1 MRFATSLVS
10 VCFVAL
16 ALGPQS
22 PSIGAPASASP
33 PGGSLSNLL
42 AKARAASGEPYKYHI
57 VSFSHETHDGT
68 TFDVT
73 TESQGEKYVAKSCA
87 HSLCTGF
94 YFDGEH
100 SYNTNFN
107 DTPLPATAGAD
118 GLQITLRAIASYAF
132 AATDFV
138 ANGGTLVE
146 RDPVLRDG
154 KKYRRISVAPRLG
167 DLLDAILDP
176 STGLV
181 VGVISDE
188 RKYAFE
194 FSDQRRIARG
204 ITLPFAI
211 SLNGFTFTKYE
222 RRAIATSGL
231 SAPSGVVPTF
241 ADRAAPV
248 AMIAS
253 DKGAAPILPC
263 SIGGENVS
271 CLLDTGDSGLSL
283 SLELARK
290 LHLKAL
296 GGAFDVHGSGRYVA
310 GIAAAPSLSIG
321 NATYP
326 AASYVVLSGLAH
338 NGYDVILGADA
349 FAHARVTV
357 DYAKREVEIA
367 SVSPSS
373 TGGEPMTFE
382 NFVPVV
388 PIVLDGKAVTVQ
400 LATGDDGAIL
410 ISRDYARSHPDVTN
424 GRPTGT
430 IASVRLGPVV
440 LENQP
445 FDARE
450 TIAYSARLGSDVLR
464 HCAVTFD
471 YARSAVLFA
480 PQQSALERKVAPEVG
495 LARMSSKTRSL

>member
-1 MRFATSLVS
+1 V
-10 VCFVAL
+10 L
-16 ALGPQS
+16 ALSPQS
-22 PSIGAPASASP
+22 ASLGAAAPATAAAA
-33 PGGSLSNLL
+33 SLSNLL
-42 AKARAASGEPYKYHI
+42 AKARAASGEPYRYHI
-57 VSFSHETHDGT
+57 VSISHETHDGT
-68 TFDVT
+68 NFDVT
-73 TESQGEKYVAKSCA
+73 TESQGQKYVAKSCS

-107 DTPLPATAGAD
+107 DTPLPASAGID

-132 AATDFV
+132 TATDFV

-154 KKYRRISVAPRLG
+154 RKYRRISVAPRLG
-167 DLLDAILDP
+167 ALLDAILDP
-176 STGLV
+176 SSGLV

-194 FSDQRRIARG
+194 FGDQRRIGRG
-204 ITLPFAI
+204 VTLPFAI

-222 RRAIATSGL
+222 RRSVATSAL
-231 SAPSGVVPTF
+231 STPTGVVPNF
-241 ADRAAPV
+241 VDRPPSV
-248 AMIAS
+248 SMVES
-253 DKGAAPILPC
+253 DRGAAPILPC
-263 SIGGENVS
+263 TIGGEHVS
-271 CLLDTGDSGLSL
+271 CLLDTGDSGLSM

-296 GGAFDVHGSGRYVA
+296 GGTFDVHGSGRYVA
-310 GIAAAPSLSIG
+310 GIAPAPSLLIG

-326 AASYVVLSGLAH
+326 AANYVVLSDLAR

-357 DYAKREVEIA
+357 DYANREVELAPA
-367 SVSPSS
+367 SPASS
-373 TGGEPMTFE
+373 GGVPLTFD

-388 PIVLDGKAVTVQ
+388 PIELDGKAVTVQ
-400 LATGDDGAIL
+400 LATGDDGAIV
-410 ISRDYARSHPDVTN
+410 ISRDYAERHPDVTN
-424 GRPTGT
+424 GRKTGT
-430 IASVRLGPVV
+430 IASMRLGPLE

-450 TIAYSARLGSDVLR
+450 NIAYSARVGSDVLR

-471 YARSAVLFA
+471 YARGAVIFA
-480 PQQSALERKVAPEVG
+480 SQQSALQQKPSPEVG
-495 LARMSSKTRSL
+495 LEPTTR